1 MVEPPCCGDA
11 LRLTIEKFKFFVF
24 CFKKIFLSRLT
35 AEGGKEREREREKEK
50 KREKRGIRNRLNKI
64 YFLSP
69 FFFF

>member
-11 LRLTIEKFKFFVF
+11 LRLTIDIKVLCILF
-24 CFKKIFLSRLT
+24 KIFFFRLT
-35 AEGGKEREREREKEK
+35 AGEEKREREREREK

-69 FFFF
+69 FFFFNFF